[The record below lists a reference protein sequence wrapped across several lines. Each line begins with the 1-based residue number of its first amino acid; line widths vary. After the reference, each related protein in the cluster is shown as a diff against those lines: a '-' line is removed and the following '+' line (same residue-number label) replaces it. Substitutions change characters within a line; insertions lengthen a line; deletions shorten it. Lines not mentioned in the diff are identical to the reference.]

1 MVTATVELSYWVHC
15 WVLLHGCFQTGAVVL
30 SKWVFESSSG
40 YKKYGPAAIRGDV
53 MCAVHTPEHTKID
66 KNKPAMVAFRE
77 KGNA

>member
-1 MVTATVELSYWVHC
+1 M
-15 WVLLHGCFQTGAVVL
+15 

-40 YKKYGPAAIRGDV
+40 YKKYGAAAIRGDV